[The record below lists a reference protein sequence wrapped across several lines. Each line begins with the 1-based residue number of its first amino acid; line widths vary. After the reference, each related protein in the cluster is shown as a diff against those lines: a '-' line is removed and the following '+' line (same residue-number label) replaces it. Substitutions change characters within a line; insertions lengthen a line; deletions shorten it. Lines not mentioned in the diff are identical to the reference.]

1 MRRWRRVL
9 ALADRPLVKGVGEV
23 ARGSHEGGHG
33 QGKLRHAH
41 APLDRSVDA
50 SGGVLGPD
58 EKRHA
63 LHPLHEIGLHEARSN
78 VGDRDL
84 CALKVEAEAPPRRR

>member
-58 EKRHA
+58 ENGMRFI
-63 LHPLHEIGLHEARSN
+63 PCTRS
-78 VGDRDL
+78 VSTKPGRMSVTAI
-84 CALKVEAEAPPRRR
+84 CVR